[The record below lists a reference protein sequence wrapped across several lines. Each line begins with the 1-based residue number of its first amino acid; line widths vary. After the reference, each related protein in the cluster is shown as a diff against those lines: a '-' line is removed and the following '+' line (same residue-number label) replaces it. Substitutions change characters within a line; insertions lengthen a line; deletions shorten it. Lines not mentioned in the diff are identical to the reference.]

1 MRPGITILKNLHC
14 FDLLVNILKFELKL
28 PLLLITLGHHLIEV
42 GLDLDHL
49 AIQTAE
55 LLIWL
60 PCLFVH
66 DLFFVLK

>member
-1 MRPGITILKNLHC
+1 MRPGVKVLKNLLC
-14 FDLLVNILKFELKL
+14 GDLLVDILKFELKL

-49 AIQTAE
+49 TIQTAE
-55 LLIWL
+55 LLVWL

-66 DLFFVLK
+66 FSFAC